1 MYFVNQNV
9 INQSDNDFENQ
20 ISPQTLLSG
29 NITSVST
36 KDSNDK
42 FYISDYEQTF
52 SNHSD
57 NVSLITTQPDLY
69 TTPISSFR
77 QLTFNIP
84 STQYKAI
91 SYSLVQQSIPESTDS
106 SDVTPTTSE
115 TNDSSNTSP
124 PVPVLLM

>member
-1 MYFVNQNV
+1 MIKGQAIYLPEQGVYQLFEMYFVNQNV

-29 NITSVST
+29 NNPCVST

-69 TTPISSFR
+69 TTPISS
-77 QLTFNIP
+77 
-84 STQYKAI
+84 
-91 SYSLVQQSIPESTDS
+91 
-106 SDVTPTTSE
+106 SD
-115 TNDSSNTSP
+115 N
-124 PVPVLLM
+124 